1 MSNLDPFSRL
11 SSIGNLRTYTKNLT
25 MTKQWKQRKASG
37 QMVVRYN
44 EDNYITEAG
53 KNMARK
59 KQADYQLLT
68 EMQEEQKN
76 TDTRLQEIHD
86 KLAYGASL
94 NDDELEYLKDKDP
107 QLYTK
112 LKAEQTQNEAFAK
125 RLSQAKTKD
134 EAKQL
139 MIERENSALMKVKS
153 VENNPH
159 ISIADKLTIYQ
170 EANRSVNQGQEIF
183 RRFVASGAYDRLP
196 TEEEKLEVEAEKKK
210 AEEAE
215 LLKDKKEGKT
225 TDPTEKQV
233 AEESKVSDPTENQDA
248 EESKVS
254 DPTEKQDAEEKKVSD
269 SSKGQAKREGNL
281 PSQPLSKNQSN
292 EAADSKSVDAVEGTE
307 KTRKVKRAEHGT
319 GSTAFLYSDSS
330 SHISAGI
337 KLTTNPSDRD
347 PKGIER
353 SIDLHA

>member
-37 QMVVRYN
+37 QMLVRYN

-112 LKAEQTQNEAFAK
+112 LKAEQAQNEAFAK
-125 RLSQAKTKD
+125 KLSQAKTKD
-134 EAKQL
+134 EAKQI
-139 MIERENSALMKVKS
+139 MIDRENSTLMKVKS

-215 LLKDKKEGKT
+215 LLRDKKEGNT
-225 TDPTEKQV
+225 TDPAEK
-233 AEESKVSDPTENQDA
+233 QDA

-254 DPTEKQDAEEKKVSD
+254 DPAEKQDTEESKVSD
-269 SSKGQAKREGNL
+269 SSKCQTKREGNL
-281 PSQPLSKNQSN
+281 PGQPLSENQSN

-307 KTRKVKRAEHGT
+307 KARKVKRAEHGT
-319 GSTAFLYSDSS
+319 GSTAFLHSDSS

-337 KLTTNPSDRD
+337 KLTTSPSDRD
-347 PKGIER
+347 LKGTGS

>member
-1 MSNLDPFSRL
+1 MSNLDPFSRR

-44 EDNYITEAG
+44 EDSYITEAG

-68 EMQEEQKN
+68 EKQEEQKN

-112 LKAEQTQNEAFAK
+112 LKAEQVQNEAFAK
-125 RLSQAKTKD
+125 KLSQAKSKD
-134 EAKQL
+134 EAKQI

-153 VENNPH
+153 VENDPY

-170 EANRSVNQGQEIF
+170 ESNRSVNQGQEIF

-215 LLKDKKEGKT
+215 LLRDKKEGNT
-225 TDPTEKQV
+225 TDP
-233 AEESKVSDPTENQDA
+233 A
-248 EESKVS
+248 
-254 DPTEKQDAEEKKVSD
+254 EKQDAEEKKVSD

-281 PSQPLSKNQSN
+281 PSQPLSENQSKQ
-292 EAADSKSVDAVEGTE
+292 AADSKSVDAVEHTE
-307 KTRKVKRAEHGT
+307 KARKVKRAEGGT
-319 GSTAFLYSDSS
+319 SSTAFLHSDSS

-337 KLTTNPSDRD
+337 KLTTSPSDRD
-347 PKGIER
+347 LKGIES
-353 SIDLHA
+353 SIDLHAW

>member
-25 MTKQWKQRKASG
+25 MTKQWKQRKESG

-94 NDDELEYLKDKDP
+94 NDDELEYLRDKDP

-112 LKAEQTQNEAFAK
+112 LKAEQAQNEAFAK

-134 EAKQL
+134 EAKQI

-215 LLKDKKEGKT
+215 LLRDKKEGNT
-225 TDPTEKQV
+225 TDPAEKQD
-233 AEESKVSDPTENQDA
+233 AEENEISDPTENQA
-248 EESKVS
+248 
-254 DPTEKQDAEEKKVSD
+254 AEEKKVSD
-269 SSKGQAKREGNL
+269 SSKGQAKRESNL
-281 PSQPLSKNQSN
+281 PSQPRRCCCRYR
-292 EAADSKSVDAVEGTE
+292 KSAQGETCRRRHQ
-307 KTRKVKRAEHGT
+307 T
-319 GSTAFLYSDSS
+319 
-330 SHISAGI
+330 
-337 KLTTNPSDRD
+337 
-347 PKGIER
+347 
-353 SIDLHA
+353 LH

>member
-53 KNMARK
+53 KNMSRK

-68 EMQEEQKN
+68 EMQEDQKN

-112 LKAEQTQNEAFAK
+112 LKAEQVQNEAFAK
-125 RLSQAKTKD
+125 KLSQAKSKD
-134 EAKQL
+134 EAKQI

-153 VENNPH
+153 VENDPY

-170 EANRSVNQGQEIF
+170 ESNRSVNQGQEIF

-196 TEEEKLEVEAEKKK
+196 TEEEKLEVEAEKK

-215 LLKDKKEGKT
+215 LLRDKKEGNT
-225 TDPTEKQV
+225 TDP
-233 AEESKVSDPTENQDA
+233 A
-248 EESKVS
+248 
-254 DPTEKQDAEEKKVSD
+254 EKQDAEEKKVSD

-281 PSQPLSKNQSN
+281 PSQPLSENQSRQ
-292 EAADSKSVDAVEGTE
+292 AADSKSVDAVEHTE
-307 KTRKVKRAEHGT
+307 KARKVKRAEGGT
-319 GSTAFLYSDSS
+319 
-330 SHISAGI
+330 
-337 KLTTNPSDRD
+337 
-347 PKGIER
+347 ER

>member
-37 QMVVRYN
+37 QMVVHYN

-112 LKAEQTQNEAFAK
+112 LKAEQAQNEAFAK
-125 RLSQAKTKD
+125 KLSQAKTKD
-134 EAKQL
+134 EAKQI
-139 MIERENSALMKVKS
+139 MIDRENSALMKVKS

-210 AEEAE
+210 AEKAE
-215 LLKDKKEGKT
+215 LLRDKKEGKT
-225 TDPTEKQV
+225 TDLTEKPD
-233 AEESKVSDPTENQDA
+233 AEESKVSDPTENQD
-248 EESKVS
+248 
-254 DPTEKQDAEEKKVSD
+254 TEEKKVSD
-269 SSKGQAKREGNL
+269 SSKDQAKSEGNP
-281 PSQPLSKNQSN
+281 PSQPLSENQSN

-307 KTRKVKRAEHGT
+307 KARKVKRAEQGT
-319 GSTAFLYSDSS
+319 GSTAFLHSDSS

-337 KLTTNPSDRD
+337 KLTTSPSDRD
-347 PKGIER
+347 LKGIKS

>member
-68 EMQEEQKN
+68 EMQEDQKN

-112 LKAEQTQNEAFAK
+112 LKAEQVQNEAFAK
-125 RLSQAKTKD
+125 KLSQAKSKD
-134 EAKQL
+134 EAKQI

-153 VENNPH
+153 VENDPY

-170 EANRSVNQGQEIF
+170 ESNRSVNQGQEIF

-196 TEEEKLEVEAEKKK
+196 TEEEKLEVEAEKK

-215 LLKDKKEGKT
+215 LLRDKKEGNT
-225 TDPTEKQV
+225 TDP
-233 AEESKVSDPTENQDA
+233 A
-248 EESKVS
+248 
-254 DPTEKQDAEEKKVSD
+254 EKQDAEEKKVSD

-281 PSQPLSKNQSN
+281 PSQPLSENQSRQ
-292 EAADSKSVDAVEGTE
+292 AADSKSVDAVEHTE
-307 KTRKVKRAEHGT
+307 KARKVKRAEGGT
-319 GSTAFLYSDSS
+319 
-330 SHISAGI
+330 
-337 KLTTNPSDRD
+337 
-347 PKGIER
+347 ER

>member
-25 MTKQWKQRKASG
+25 MTKQWKQRKESG

-94 NDDELEYLKDKDP
+94 NDDELEYLRDKDP

-112 LKAEQTQNEAFAK
+112 LKAEQAQNEAFAK
-125 RLSQAKTKD
+125 KLSQAKTKD
-134 EAKQL
+134 EAKQI

-215 LLKDKKEGKT
+215 LLRDKKEGKT
-225 TDPTEKQV
+225 TDPTK
-233 AEESKVSDPTENQDA
+233 KQDA

-254 DPTEKQDAEEKKVSD
+254 DPTEKQDAEEKRVSD
-269 SSKGQAKREGNL
+269 SSKDQAKREGNL
-281 PSQPLSKNQSN
+281 PSQPLSENQSN
-292 EAADSKSVDAVEGTE
+292 EAADNKSVDAVEGTE
-307 KTRKVKRAEHGT
+307 KARKVKRAEHGT
-319 GSTAFLYSDSS
+319 GSTAFLHSDSS

-337 KLTTNPSDRD
+337 KLTTSPSDRD
-347 PKGIER
+347 LKGIES

>member
-25 MTKQWKQRKASG
+25 MTKQWKQRKESG

-112 LKAEQTQNEAFAK
+112 LKAEQAQNEAFAK

-134 EAKQL
+134 EAKQI

-215 LLKDKKEGKT
+215 LLRDKKEGNT
-225 TDPTEKQV
+225 TDPTE
-233 AEESKVSDPTENQDA
+233 N
-248 EESKVS
+248 
-254 DPTEKQDAEEKKVSD
+254 QDAEEKKVSD
-269 SSKGQAKREGNL
+269 SSKAQAKREGNL
-281 PSQPLSKNQSN
+281 PSQPFSENQNN
-292 EAADSKSVDAVEGTE
+292 EATDSKSVDAVEGTE
-307 KTRKVKRAEHGT
+307 KARKVKRAEHGT
-319 GSTAFLYSDSS
+319 GSTAFLHSDSS

-337 KLTTNPSDRD
+337 KLTTSPSDRD
-347 PKGIER
+347 LKGIER

>member
-1 MSNLDPFSRL
+1 
-11 SSIGNLRTYTKNLT
+11 

-53 KNMARK
+53 KNMVRK

-94 NDDELEYLKDKDP
+94 NDDELEYLRDKDP

-112 LKAEQTQNEAFAK
+112 LKTEQAQNEAFAK
-125 RLSQAKTKD
+125 KLSQAKTKD
-134 EAKQL
+134 EAKQI
-139 MIERENSALMKVKS
+139 MIDRENSALMKVKS

-225 TDPTEKQV
+225 TDP
-233 AEESKVSDPTENQDA
+233 A
-248 EESKVS
+248 
-254 DPTEKQDAEEKKVSD
+254 EKQDAEKKKISD
-269 SSKGQAKREGNL
+269 SSKSQAKREGNL
-281 PSQPLSKNQSN
+281 PSQPLSENQSN
-292 EAADSKSVDAVEGTE
+292 EAADNKSVDAVEDTE
-307 KTRKVKRAEHGT
+307 KARKVKRAEGGT
-319 GSTAFLYSDSS
+319 GSTAFLHSDSS

-337 KLTTNPSDRD
+337 KLTTNASDRD
-347 PKGIER
+347 LKGIER
-353 SIDLHA
+353 SIDLHAWWMFELLILNSIRITINAWYWV

>member
-25 MTKQWKQRKASG
+25 MTKQWKQRKESG

-112 LKAEQTQNEAFAK
+112 LKAEQAQNEAFAK
-125 RLSQAKTKD
+125 KLSQAKTKD
-134 EAKQL
+134 EAKQI
-139 MIERENSALMKVKS
+139 MIERENAALMKVKS

-210 AEEAE
+210 AEESE
-215 LLKDKKEGKT
+215 LLRDKKEGNT
-225 TDPTEKQV
+225 TDP
-233 AEESKVSDPTENQDA
+233 AENQVA

-254 DPTEKQDAEEKKVSD
+254 DPTEKQDAGEKKVSD
-269 SSKGQAKREGNL
+269 SSKSQAKREGNL
-281 PSQPLSKNQSN
+281 PSQPLSENQSN

-307 KTRKVKRAEHGT
+307 KARKVKRAEHGT
-319 GSTAFLYSDSS
+319 GNTAFLHSDSS

-337 KLTTNPSDRD
+337 RLTTSPSDRD
-347 PKGIER
+347 LKGIER

>member
-25 MTKQWKQRKASG
+25 MTKQWKQRKESG

-68 EMQEEQKN
+68 EMQEDQKN

-112 LKAEQTQNEAFAK
+112 LKAEQVQNEAFAK
-125 RLSQAKTKD
+125 KLSQAKSKD
-134 EAKQL
+134 EAKQI

-153 VENNPH
+153 VENDPY

-170 EANRSVNQGQEIF
+170 ESNRSVNQGQEIF

-196 TEEEKLEVEAEKKK
+196 TEEEKLEVEAEKK

-215 LLKDKKEGKT
+215 LLRDKKEGNT
-225 TDPTEKQV
+225 TDP
-233 AEESKVSDPTENQDA
+233 A
-248 EESKVS
+248 
-254 DPTEKQDAEEKKVSD
+254 EKQDAEEKKVSD

-281 PSQPLSKNQSN
+281 PSQPLSENQSRQ
-292 EAADSKSVDAVEGTE
+292 AADSKSVDAVEHTE
-307 KTRKVKRAEHGT
+307 KARKVKRAEGGT
-319 GSTAFLYSDSS
+319 
-330 SHISAGI
+330 
-337 KLTTNPSDRD
+337 
-347 PKGIER
+347 ER

>member
-68 EMQEEQKN
+68 EMQEDQKN

-112 LKAEQTQNEAFAK
+112 LKAEQVQNEAFAK
-125 RLSQAKTKD
+125 KLSQAKSKD
-134 EAKQL
+134 EAKQI

-153 VENNPH
+153 VENDPY

-170 EANRSVNQGQEIF
+170 ESNRSVNQGQEIF

-196 TEEEKLEVEAEKKK
+196 TEEEKLEVEAEKK

-215 LLKDKKEGKT
+215 LLRDKKEGNT
-225 TDPTEKQV
+225 TDP
-233 AEESKVSDPTENQDA
+233 S
-248 EESKVS
+248 
-254 DPTEKQDAEEKKVSD
+254 EKQDAEEKKVSD

-281 PSQPLSKNQSN
+281 PSQPLSENQSRQ
-292 EAADSKSVDAVEGTE
+292 AADSKSVDAVEHTE
-307 KTRKVKRAEHGT
+307 KARKVKRAEGGT
-319 GSTAFLYSDSS
+319 
-330 SHISAGI
+330 
-337 KLTTNPSDRD
+337 
-347 PKGIER
+347 ER

>member
-112 LKAEQTQNEAFAK
+112 LKAEQAQNEAFAK

-134 EAKQL
+134 EAKQI

-153 VENNPH
+153 VENNSH

-215 LLKDKKEGKT
+215 LLRNKKEGNT
-225 TDPTEKQV
+225 T
-233 AEESKVSDPTENQDA
+233 
-248 EESKVS
+248 
-254 DPTEKQDAEEKKVSD
+254 DPTEKQDAEEKRVSD
-269 SSKGQAKREGNL
+269 SSKGQTKREGNL
-281 PSQPLSKNQSN
+281 PSQPLSENQSN
-292 EAADSKSVDAVEGTE
+292 EAADSKSVDAVAGTE
-307 KTRKVKRAEHGT
+307 KARRVKRAEHGT
-319 GSTAFLYSDSS
+319 GSTAFLHSDSS

-337 KLTTNPSDRD
+337 KLTTSPSDRD
-347 PKGIER
+347 LKGIES

>member
-112 LKAEQTQNEAFAK
+112 LKAEQAQNEAFAK
-125 RLSQAKTKD
+125 KLSQAKTKD
-134 EAKQL
+134 EAKQI

-215 LLKDKKEGKT
+215 LLRDKKEEKT
-225 TDPTEKQV
+225 TDPAEKQV
-233 AEESKVSDPTENQDA
+233 AEESKVSDPA
-248 EESKVS
+248 
-254 DPTEKQDAEEKKVSD
+254 EKQDAEEKSVSD

-281 PSQPLSKNQSN
+281 PSQPLSENQNN
-292 EAADSKSVDAVEGTE
+292 EATDSKSVDAVEGTE
-307 KTRKVKRAEHGT
+307 KARKVKRAEHGT
-319 GSTAFLYSDSS
+319 GSTAFLHSDSS

-337 KLTTNPSDRD
+337 KLTTSPSDRD
-347 PKGIER
+347 LKGIKS

>member
-1 MSNLDPFSRL
+1 
-11 SSIGNLRTYTKNLT
+11 
-25 MTKQWKQRKASG
+25 
-37 QMVVRYN
+37 MVVRYN

-112 LKAEQTQNEAFAK
+112 LKAEQVQNEAFAK
-125 RLSQAKTKD
+125 KLSQAKSKD
-134 EAKQL
+134 EAKQI

-153 VENNPH
+153 VENDPY

-196 TEEEKLEVEAEKKK
+196 TEEEKLEVEAEKK

-215 LLKDKKEGKT
+215 LLRDKKEGNT
-225 TDPTEKQV
+225 TDP
-233 AEESKVSDPTENQDA
+233 A
-248 EESKVS
+248 
-254 DPTEKQDAEEKKVSD
+254 EKQDAEEKKVSD

-281 PSQPLSKNQSN
+281 PSQPLSENQSRQ
-292 EAADSKSVDAVEGTE
+292 AADSKSVDAVEHTE
-307 KTRKVKRAEHGT
+307 KARKVKRAEGGT
-319 GSTAFLYSDSS
+319 
-330 SHISAGI
+330 
-337 KLTTNPSDRD
+337 
-347 PKGIER
+347 ER

>member
-112 LKAEQTQNEAFAK
+112 LKAEQAQNEAFAK

-215 LLKDKKEGKT
+215 LLRDKKERNT
-225 TDPTEKQV
+225 TDPTE
-233 AEESKVSDPTENQDA
+233 S
-248 EESKVS
+248 
-254 DPTEKQDAEEKKVSD
+254 QDAEEKKVSD
-269 SSKGQAKREGNL
+269 LTEKQDTEEKKVSDSSKSQAKREGNL

-292 EAADSKSVDAVEGTE
+292 EAADNKSVDAVEDTE
-307 KTRKVKRAEHGT
+307 KARKVKRVEHGI
-319 GSTAFLYSDSS
+319 GSTAFLHSDSS

-337 KLTTNPSDRD
+337 KLMTSPSDRD
-347 PKGIER
+347 LKGIES